1 MSNKVKPL
9 YSTEDNFNERGMS
22 DEERLVELRH
32 LILGDMEPEVAEIKQ
47 RLDDRHIRADE
58 ISQVLPEAIIVGSS
72 RDDSLA
78 TAITPAVDKA
88 IRSSIKGNLKT
99 FADALFPVMGP
110 AIRKAIA
117 EALRGMLQSLNEVM
131 DKSFS
136 WQGVKWRLESL
147 RTKKPF
153 SEIILLHSLVFRV
166 EQVFLIHKNTGLML
180 AHVVREETDVQDA
193 DMVSSMLTAIRD
205 FVADSFKVNESDGL
219 EAIRVGELTV
229 WIEQGPEAVLAVVI
243 RGNAPQ
249 NLGNLLKETLENIHL
264 NYGGLLNSF
273 DGDTAAFESLRPNL
287 DACLVSQYQPTK
299 KKTSPFLIGAVS
311 IIVVGVLVWTGL
323 ALNNYLKWRD
333 LLTSLS
339 RQEGILVTVAEKQD
353 GKYVIRGLKDEFSI
367 DPKSLVKEAGI
378 DPKNVIFQW
387 TPYQALSE
395 GIVLERAKKTLSPP
409 ETVSLTLKNGVLS
422 AEGTASRNWT
432 VEAQRVARAMP
443 GIAQFQTK
451 KLIDPDSKKR
461 QAFEEYTQ
469 ALKSEKGVVVT
480 SLDENNGEF
489 KISGFLDPLARNPL
503 DLLKSM
509 DSTGLNIVFHW
520 EPYQSMDPYLILERM
535 KKTFQPASTT
545 SMIVEDGCITVSG
558 SAPHRWI
565 GEFRQWSKLGSGF
578 PCWRER
584 DLVDKDM
591 QDLERLKEK
600 IESEKIFFR
609 GSVYHASS
617 EQLETLDDVAGD
629 IKEALRVAKEAGIPV
644 SIIVAGHADQA
655 GSEETNRRLS
665 RLRAETVIEVLR
677 GKGVP
682 SKLLSLEAAG
692 SSQRIST
699 ENTEEGRALNRRVSF
714 QVLIDND
721 RKNN

>member
-1 MSNKVKPL
+1 
-9 YSTEDNFNERGMS
+9 
-22 DEERLVELRH
+22 
-32 LILGDMEPEVAEIKQ
+32 
-47 RLDDRHIRADE
+47 
-58 ISQVLPEAIIVGSS
+58 
-72 RDDSLA
+72 
-78 TAITPAVDKA
+78 
-88 IRSSIKGNLKT
+88 
-99 FADALFPVMGP
+99 
-110 AIRKAIA
+110 
-117 EALRGMLQSLNEVM
+117 
-131 DKSFS
+131 
-136 WQGVKWRLESL
+136 
-147 RTKKPF
+147 
-153 SEIILLHSLVFRV
+153 
-166 EQVFLIHKNTGLML
+166 
-180 AHVVREETDVQDA
+180 
-193 DMVSSMLTAIRD
+193 
-205 FVADSFKVNESDGL
+205 
-219 EAIRVGELTV
+219 
-229 WIEQGPEAVLAVVI
+229 
-243 RGNAPQ
+243 
-249 NLGNLLKETLENIHL
+249 
-264 NYGGLLNSF
+264 
-273 DGDTAAFESLRPNL
+273 
-287 DACLVSQYQPTK
+287 
-299 KKTSPFLIGAVS
+299 
-311 IIVVGVLVWTGL
+311 
-323 ALNNYLKWRD
+323 
-333 LLTSLS
+333 
-339 RQEGILVTVAEKQD
+339 
-353 GKYVIRGLKDEFSI
+353 
-367 DPKSLVKEAGI
+367 
-378 DPKNVIFQW
+378 
-387 TPYQALSE
+387 
-395 GIVLERAKKTLSPP
+395 
-409 ETVSLTLKNGVLS
+409 
-422 AEGTASRNWT
+422 
-432 VEAQRVARAMP
+432 MP

-520 EPYQSMDPYLILERM
+520 EPYQSMDPYLTLERM
-535 KKTFQPASTT
+535 KKTLQPASTT

-609 GSVYHASS
+609 GSVYHTSS
-617 EQLETLDDVAGD
+617 EQIETLDDVAGD
-629 IKEALRVAKEAGIPV
+629 IKEALSVAKEAGIPV